1 MATLKRIWFDL
12 NPQEKTAWQTLLRA
26 ADLTPDEHVDFTVG
40 IFEDGALLATGS
52 LAGNIIKEVAVSPDA
67 QHENLLAQ
75 IIQALLDRLDDEAIT
90 HSFVYTKPSTK
101 KFFESLGF
109 KQLVA
114 TDTVALLERGY
125 PNFADYTALL
135 EQHQHSG
142 QPVAAIVM
150 NANPVTRGHA
160 YLIEQAARDNAVVYV
175 FVLSAER
182 SLFTAAER
190 LGLVKKIASRWAN
203 VVVLPTADYMVSNT
217 TFPSYFLKDQAD
229 AAIATAQAGLDTALF
244 KQRIAPILDITRR
257 YVGEEP
263 LSPVTAIYNRQL
275 AATFGDTI
283 ELIVVPRLQIAGEVV
298 SATRVRAAIAQQD
311 WKTAQQL
318 VYPEVYTEIK
328 ERSTHEN

>member
-26 ADLTPDEHVDFTVG
+26 AELTPDEHVDFTVG

-52 LAGNIIKEVAVSPDA
+52 LAGNIIKEVAVLPDA

-114 TDTVALLERGY
+114 TDTVVLLERGY

-160 YLIEQAARDNAVVYV
+160 YLIEQAAGTMPWFTSLCCQPNAR
-175 FVLSAER
+175 FSPLPNAW
-182 SLFTAAER
+182 
-190 LGLVKKIASRWAN
+190 AS
-203 VVVLPTADYMVSNT
+203 
-217 TFPSYFLKDQAD
+217 
-229 AAIATAQAGLDTALF
+229 
-244 KQRIAPILDITRR
+244 
-257 YVGEEP
+257 
-263 LSPVTAIYNRQL
+263 
-275 AATFGDTI
+275 
-283 ELIVVPRLQIAGEVV
+283 
-298 SATRVRAAIAQQD
+298 
-311 WKTAQQL
+311 
-318 VYPEVYTEIK
+318 
-328 ERSTHEN
+328 

>member
-114 TDTVALLERGY
+114 TDTVVLLERGY

-182 SLFTAAER
+182 SLFTA
-190 LGLVKKIASRWAN
+190 
-203 VVVLPTADYMVSNT
+203 
-217 TFPSYFLKDQAD
+217 SY
-229 AAIATAQAGLDTALF
+229 
-244 KQRIAPILDITRR
+244 
-257 YVGEEP
+257 
-263 LSPVTAIYNRQL
+263 
-275 AATFGDTI
+275 
-283 ELIVVPRLQIAGEVV
+283 EV
-298 SATRVRAAIAQQD
+298 
-311 WKTAQQL
+311 
-318 VYPEVYTEIK
+318 
-328 ERSTHEN
+328 